1 MNIIQRKKIA
11 YRYSS
16 ALAALTLDESVISEL
31 HFIQALVSEPKIQVF
46 LADPALEASEKKSKI
61 VASIEAYVSEAIKNL
76 VLLLIEKNRVSVLP
90 FLCETY
96 KKIYYDAKGIVIADV
111 SAPTPLDSA
120 ELAFLKKELERLT
133 AKTVQFGEISHDEA
147 LLAGLKVT
155 IGDRQIDF
163 SMKSTLSAIKK
174 DLLSSL

>member
-11 YRYSS
+11 HRYSS

-31 HFIQALVSEPKIQVF
+31 HFIQALVSEPRVQAF
-46 LADPALEASEKKSKI
+46 LADPAREAVEKKSSLLN
-61 VASIEAYVSEAIKNL
+61 SIQAYVSEPVKNL
-76 VLLLIEKNRVSVLP
+76 VLLLVEKNRVSILTY
-90 FLCETY
+90 LCETY

-120 ELAFLKKELERLT
+120 ELAFLKNELERLT
-133 AKTVQFGEISHDEA
+133 AKTVQFGEISYDKT